1 MNSCLQD
8 LCVRESSQTVS
19 ISASVSSRARVYT
32 SMLSSTYISW
42 RSTCFNV
49 TVLHGDCQ
57 WSLSLHLMLSFRL
70 VEACLQREVLL
81 RDCEANM
88 LHLHEYN
95 MRYFFYMLCFSMQ

>member
-1 MNSCLQD
+1 MFARPVCS
-8 LCVRESSQTVS
+8 ESSQTVS

-57 WSLSLHLMLSFRL
+57 WLLSLHLTLSFKL
-70 VEACLQREVLL
+70 VEACLQREVLS
-81 RDCEANM
+81 RDWEANM
-88 LHLHEYN
+88 LYLHEYN
-95 MRYFFYMLCFSMQ
+95 MR